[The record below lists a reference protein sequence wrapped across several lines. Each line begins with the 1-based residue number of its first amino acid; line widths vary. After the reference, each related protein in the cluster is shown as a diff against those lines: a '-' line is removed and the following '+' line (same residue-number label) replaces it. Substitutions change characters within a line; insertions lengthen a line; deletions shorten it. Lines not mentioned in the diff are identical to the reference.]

1 MYNRFYM
8 YLKEDKVHYEKK
20 FGFPSSSGFQSG
32 YSTNDAIV
40 QLVDKIFY
48 PFEKKKQF
56 SVGFFIDLSKA
67 FAQLI
72 IPSYLEN

>member
-1 MYNRFYM
+1 M

-20 FGFPSSSGFQSG
+20 FGFPSSIGFQSG

-48 PFEKKKQF
+48 PFEKKKKQF